1 MKKIINDKFYDTKK
15 AEVIFEFVKVFTEKL
30 SLMPG
35 YVYRTRK
42 PAEFLKTKKGTY
54 LLFCKDA
61 ELLEIVN
68 KKTVMETVK
77 RLDAEKYQELFGK
90 VEEG

>member
-1 MKKIINDKFYDTKK
+1 MKKIINDKFYDTEK

-35 YVYRTRK
+35 YVYHTRK

-61 ELLEIVN
+61 ELLEV
-68 KKTVMETVK
+68 VS
-77 RLDAEKYQELFGK
+77 
-90 VEEG
+90 